1 MNSPLRLIAALAA
14 CFLLASCETLPRPGI
29 ALPKP
34 LPAELG
40 VRCPEPPP
48 APPLTGEVD
57 PVAKALHGMYD
68 LYGLCAGKVV
78 ERIEWDEREGLR

>member
-1 MNSPLRLIAALAA
+1 MNLPQRLIAALVA
-14 CFLLASCETLPRPGI
+14 CFLLASCETLPKQGTELR
-29 ALPKP
+29 KP